1 MAQVFRRV
9 YVRLV
14 DACVDREL
22 MEAFVRTGQTSEEA
36 AESFVRASQRFRDR
50 YERAVRSM
58 WRVAHGTEPS
68 EAAVEALVQRAV
80 AGASVDELLAEV
92 RAGAPDCEAA
102 LPTADAVAAG
112 EALPD
117 PSPADQM
124 AVLEIMG
131 SVKRATELYRSS
143 RSLAA
148 NERVAE
154 GVRLF
159 PEVFGRDMTV
169 PELLRLY
176 PQLITAP
183 DVGALLRSEQAA
195 FARMHAAL
203 ARAVHDYTLEEL
215 GQEAF
220 VREHLASLD
229 LGDVEGYVAARVADM
244 VSSRGYED
252 MMRAAIERAVPEGQA
267 YEADDVAEVFAALRA
282 RRVPVTATD
291 AVSQAVVGHFAAMAK
306 LLSDVNALY
315 MQHLGRD
322 LEEDEVVQFK
332 ARFRRGD
339 TDLARITVDVRQ
351 SYEYL
356 DVVRGMVEAAAARAD
371 LQLSSGR
378 LFKAVQRL
386 FEEVPDRGREA
397 IQARI
402 PYVLDF

>member
-36 AESFVRASQRFRDR
+36 AESFVRASPRFRDR
-50 YERAVRSM
+50 YERAVRNM
-58 WRVAHGTEPS
+58 WRVAHGTEP

-80 AGASVDELLAEV
+80 AGASVDDLLADV
-92 RAGAPDCEAA
+92 RAGAPDSAA
-102 LPTADAVAAG
+102 AAEGLPLADAVG

-131 SVKRATELYRSS
+131 SVKRATELYRSA

-159 PEVFGRDMTV
+159 PGVFGRDMTV

-176 PQLITAP
+176 PQLIVAP

-229 LGDVEGYVAARVADM
+229 DGDVEGYVAARVADM
-244 VSSRGYED
+244 VSSKGYED
-252 MMRAAIERAVPEGQA
+252 MMRAAIERAVPAGQA
-267 YEADDVAEVFAALRA
+267 YEADDVTEVFSALRG
-282 RRVPVTATD
+282 RRVPVTSAD
-291 AVSQAVVGHFAAMAK
+291 AVAQAVVGHFAAMAK
-306 LLSDVNALY
+306 MLSDVNTLY
-315 MQHLGRD
+315 VQHLGRD
-322 LEEDEVVQFK
+322 LEEDEVAQFK

-356 DVVRGMVEAAAARAD
+356 DVVRGMVEEAAARAD

-386 FEEVPDRGREA
+386 FEEVPDRSREG

-402 PYVLDF
+402 PYVLNF